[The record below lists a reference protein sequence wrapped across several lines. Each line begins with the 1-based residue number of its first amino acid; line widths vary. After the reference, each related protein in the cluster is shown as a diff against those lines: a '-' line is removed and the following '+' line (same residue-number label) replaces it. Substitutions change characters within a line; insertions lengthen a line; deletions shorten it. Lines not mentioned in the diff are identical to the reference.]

1 MQLDVS
7 DLRVK
12 KTSFEFNFAAR
23 LIDLGMT
30 QPEEA
35 ARPSPQG
42 GTAQPGRVRGQLP
55 AQHSPQVP
63 PGAPVVPPL
72 LCCPRAPCARAA
84 ASQPELTGRVVP
96 VLGMGSELCYPNVD
110 TGGVNCNSAL
120 VV

>member
-12 KTSFEFNFAAR
+12 KTSFEFNFAAW

-30 QPEEA
+30 QPEEP
-35 ARPSPQG
+35 ARPSPLG
-42 GTAQPGRVRGQLP
+42 GTTQPGRVRGQLP

-63 PGAPVVPPL
+63 PGAPVVPTLPS
-72 LCCPRAPCARAA
+72 CPRAPCARVA
-84 ASQPELTGRVVP
+84 ASQPELIWRVVP
-96 VLGMGSELCYPNVD
+96 VLGTGSELCYPNTG